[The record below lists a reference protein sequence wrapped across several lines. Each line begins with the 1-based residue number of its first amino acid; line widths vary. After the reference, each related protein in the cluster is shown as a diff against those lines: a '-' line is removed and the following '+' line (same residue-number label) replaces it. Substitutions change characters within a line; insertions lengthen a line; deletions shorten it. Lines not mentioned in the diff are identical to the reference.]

1 MDETVARMS
10 DLHCPARVIVARH
23 GEAEYE
29 TDTMTESGGSLTALG
44 RQQARDLGEAL
55 LGERVAGIVCS
66 DLARA
71 VQTAEIAAGV
81 LDLPVKVREG
91 LQEFAVGD
99 FLGRAWDPVVFDP
112 MVAAWLAGDLSP
124 GVPGGETGEQIVTR
138 VLAVL
143 DEIADEYR
151 GETVLS
157 VSHGGVILALM
168 GRLAAGSPPAP
179 KDAYDVPNCSTYV
192 LERDADGWRVGA
204 A

>member
-1 MDETVARMS
+1 MDGTVGRMS
-10 DLHCPARVIVARH
+10 DLHCPARLIVARH

-44 RQQARDLGEAL
+44 RRQARDLGDRL
-55 LGERVAGIVCS
+55 VGERVAGIVSS

-81 LDLPVKVREG
+81 LDLPVQVREG

-112 MVAAWLAGDLSP
+112 MVAAWLAGDLST
-124 GVPGGETGEQIVTR
+124 GVPGGETGDQIVTR
-138 VLAVL
+138 VLKVL
-143 DEIADEYR
+143 DEIADQYR
-151 GETVLS
+151 GETVLA

-168 GRLAAGSPPAP
+168 GRLAAGSPAVP

-192 LERDADGWRVGA
+192 LERDADGWRVGTA
-204 A
+204 

>member
-1 MDETVARMS
+1 MS

-44 RQQARDLGEAL
+44 REQARGLGDRL
-55 LGERVAGIVCS
+55 RGERVAGIVCS

-81 LDLPVKVREG
+81 LDLPVKVRQG

-124 GVPGGETGEQIVTR
+124 GVPGGETGEQIVAR
-138 VLAVL
+138 VLEVL
-143 DEIADEYR
+143 DGVADQFR
-151 GETVLS
+151 GETVLT
-157 VSHGGVILALM
+157 VSHGGVILALI
-168 GRLAAGSPPAP
+168 GRLAAGLPTAP
-179 KDAYDVPNCSTYV
+179 KDAYDVPHCSTYV
-192 LERDADGWRVGA
+192 LERDADGWRVGRT
-204 A
+204 